1 MDSWGV
7 LPVVMGSEVRDQVR
21 NGATVVRGGEMGRR
35 RRRGTARTTQLQCWH
50 IIHLEYR
57 WMYTDTDISLFTHR
71 WRWEAE
77 LIALQKHSYWLL
89 KCLSACVCVFVCIF
103 VFMWV
108 YALPVGKWTV
118 VSVCP
123 MSWSILTFLCSGRK
137 WPRELLGDYLHLRGC
152 WRAID

>member
-1 MDSWGV
+1 MGPQDVPQNATLKTFLKCFFRYLEESWSKYQHALENMDNWGV

-57 WMYTDTDISLFTHR
+57 WMYTDTVYTQCIHTLFTHR

-77 LIALQKHSYWLL
+77 LVALQKHSYWLL
-89 KCLSACVCVFVCIF
+89 KCLSACVCICVH
-103 VFMWV
+103 
-108 YALPVGKWTV
+108 
-118 VSVCP
+118 VSVCG
-123 MSWSILTFLCSGRK
+123 TCG
-137 WPRELLGDYLHLRGC
+137 
-152 WRAID
+152 